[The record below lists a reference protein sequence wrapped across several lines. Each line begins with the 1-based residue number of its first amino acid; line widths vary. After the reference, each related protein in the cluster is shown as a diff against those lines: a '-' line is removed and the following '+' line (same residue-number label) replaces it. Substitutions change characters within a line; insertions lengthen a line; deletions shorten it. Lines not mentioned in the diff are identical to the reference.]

1 MVIWCYNS
9 FNWEGFDVKKFFDK
23 SIDITHNIKMIDW
36 LKSELLTDV
45 ADLFKKLV
53 NGVQEDT
60 LDILGE
66 IISNL
71 IIESYLLARRLGISY
86 NTIDLKIENKLK
98 LGMIE
103 EHEIEKRYGDLSE
116 LSKHLVSSRSSISNF
131 SQNSKK

>member
-1 MVIWCYNS
+1 M
-9 FNWEGFDVKKFFDK
+9 KKFFDK